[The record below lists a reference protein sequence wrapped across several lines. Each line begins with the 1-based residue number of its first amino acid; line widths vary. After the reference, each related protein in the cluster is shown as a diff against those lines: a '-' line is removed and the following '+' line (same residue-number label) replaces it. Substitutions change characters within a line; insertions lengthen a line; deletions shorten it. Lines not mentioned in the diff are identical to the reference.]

1 MTENSKNTIFDFK
14 TMMSIY
20 SKETFH
26 YFNTPIAYIITI
38 VFLLITG
45 YFFSQPLF
53 IANQSS
59 IAGFLDIVP
68 LLLTFFVPAVTMRL
82 FAEEIKTQTIE
93 ILLTFPTKDMEVLIA
108 KYLSALTLILLALF
122 LTLIYPLTISIIGI
136 PDYGSFLGAYLGL
149 FLTAAMLCAIGIF
162 CSSLTKNQVIAFIIG
177 FLISFVFYMLGKISF
192 FIPVYLTPV
201 TDFLGLDFHLNN
213 MSRGILDTRDF
224 IYYFTVTGF
233 FLFLTRI
240 RLGAIK

>member
-1 MTENSKNTIFDFK
+1 MTENSKNTMFDYK
-14 TMMSIY
+14 VMMSIY
-20 SKETFH
+20 SKEIFH

-53 IANQSS
+53 VANQSS
-59 IAGFLDIVP
+59 IDGFLNTVP
-68 LLLTFFVPAVTMRL
+68 LLLTFFIPAITMRL

-93 ILLTFPTKDMEVLIA
+93 ILLTFPVQDTEVLIA
-108 KYLSALTLILLALF
+108 KYLSALTLILSAFF

-136 PDYGSFLGAYLGL
+136 SDYGSFFGAYLGL
-149 FLTAAMLCAIGIF
+149 FLTAGMLCAIGIF
-162 CSSLTKNQVIAFIIG
+162 CSSMSKNQVIAFIIG
-177 FLISFVFYMLGKISF
+177 FLISFVFYMIGKISF
-192 FIPVYLTPV
+192 FIPMWLTPV
-201 TDFLGLDFHLNN
+201 TDFLGFDFHLNN
-213 MSRGILDTRDF
+213 ISRGILDTRDF
-224 IYYFTVTGF
+224 IYYFTVSGF